1 MRAPVNRASSFF
13 SFLMSKLIKLIL
25 LLICCPS
32 LSVWHGGIS
41 PLVNLFLLK
50 STLTRSDQF
59 LLICFLT
66 CWHLQRDTSAS
77 ETKNK
82 KVENALSSFCLSS
95 LQLLKSDEVS
105 IMFSFLFF
113 TFFFFFF
120 FAVKVTQ
127 LYFMSYQ
134 QSSSKSLHAVT
145 SFCSIPGVWL
155 ENVMNSLLF
164 VGVICCQF
172 VVQRL
177 FCLLHSCKELS
188 GKLRIPA
195 FSALGWEVG

>member
-1 MRAPVNRASSFF
+1 MVWGNILVICSSHFKTSSLKSHIQQHSFYMAKMKSELRSKVLLYELLLMRAPVNRASSFF

-59 LLICFLT
+59 LFICFLT

-120 FAVKVTQ
+120 F
-127 LYFMSYQ
+127 
-134 QSSSKSLHAVT
+134 
-145 SFCSIPGVWL
+145 
-155 ENVMNSLLF
+155 
-164 VGVICCQF
+164 CC
-172 VVQRL
+172 
-177 FCLLHSCKELS
+177 
-188 GKLRIPA
+188 
-195 FSALGWEVG
+195 